1 MYADRLE
8 SESESG
14 SRNTVKDRINGGS
27 GDNSTRSRQV
37 TGKRQRQDD
46 KWEHDLFNKDKP
58 QLSSRRVDSRD
69 LRLKLQKRDDGS
81 QSGRGG
87 GSGVRDLREKLSGT
101 MTVQPKNSDP
111 LKSKVEAARP
121 SMKSVATDTETE
133 VTRKASGQAT
143 RKKSQ
148 QAIRFTFLQLFLESL
163 GLEKYSTAF
172 KVEEVDMDALMH
184 MTDDDLKA
192 MLIPMGPRKKILL
205 ALGSKR

>member
-8 SESESG
+8 SQSESG

-111 LKSKVEAARP
+111 LKSKVENARP

-148 QAIRFTFLQLFLESL
+148 QAGGSVDSFLESL

-192 MLIPMGPRKKILL
+192 MFIPMGPRKKILL

>member
-8 SESESG
+8 SESG
-14 SRNTVKDRINGGS
+14 TRNTVKDRINGGS

-46 KWEHDLFNKDKP
+46 KWEHDLFSSDKP
-58 QLSSRRVDSRD
+58 QLLSRRVDPRD
-69 LRLKLQKRDDGS
+69 LRLKLQKRNDGS
-81 QSGRGG
+81 KTGREAC
-87 GSGVRDLREKLSGT
+87 SGVRDLREKLSGT
-101 MTVQPKNSDP
+101 MNVQPKNSDHP
-111 LKSKVEAARP
+111 VKSKVETART
-121 SMKSVATDTETE
+121 SMKSVATDTATE
-133 VTRKASGQAT
+133 AGGSVDS
-143 RKKSQ
+143 
-148 QAIRFTFLQLFLESL
+148 FLESL

>member
-8 SESESG
+8 AESG
-14 SRNTVKDRINGGS
+14 SKKMVKDRINGGS
-27 GDNSTRSRQV
+27 GDISTRVRQV

-46 KWEHDLFNKDKP
+46 KWEHDLFNSDKP
-58 QLSSRRVDSRD
+58 QLSNPRD
-69 LRLKLQKRDDGS
+69 LRLKLQKRRHGS
-81 QSGRGG
+81 QSGREA
-87 GSGVRDLREKLSGT
+87 GSGVKDLREQLSGT
-101 MTVQPKNSDP
+101 MNKQPRNSDP
-111 LKSKVEAARP
+111 LKSKVESARP
-121 SMKSVATDTETE
+121 TMKSVATETATES
-133 VTRKASGQAT
+133 RKTSNQAS

-148 QAIRFTFLQLFLESL
+148 QAGGSVDSFLESL

-172 KVEEVDMDALMH
+172 QVEEVDMDALMH